1 MALIKYNPVYRDHV
15 PGTSTSLFDKFF
27 YDNLE
32 DSSVKRFL
40 PSADVLENEKNYM
53 VNLSVPGLSKSD
65 FEIDLEDGKLFITGE
80 RKFEEVEGVNYHRQ
94 EIQYGSFKREF
105 HLPEDADQKGISA
118 NYNNGILSIEI
129 KKDAKK
135 IIKQKIEVK

>member
-15 PGTSTSLFDKFF
+15 PGTFSSLFDKFF

-32 DSSVKRFL
+32 DSSVRRFL
-40 PSADVLENEKNYM
+40 PSADVLENEKSYV
-53 VNLSVPGLSKSD
+53 VNLTVPGMSKSD

-80 RKFEEVEGVNYHRQ
+80 RKFESEENTTYHRK
-94 EIQYGSFKREF
+94 EIQYGSFKRVF

-118 NYNNGILSIEI
+118 AYNDGILSVTI

-135 IIKQKIEVK
+135 VLKQKIEVK

>member
-15 PGTSTSLFDKFF
+15 PGTYTSLFDKFF

-53 VNLSVPGLSKSD
+53 VNLSVPGLNKPD

-94 EIQYGSFKREF
+94 EIQYGSFKRVF

-118 NYNNGILSIEI
+118 NYENGILSITI
-129 KKDAKK
+129 KKDVKK
-135 IIKQKIEVK
+135 IVKQKIEVK